1 MALIRGVLWILFSN
15 ILVIVSYLIPSHDSF
30 CDQFTVLRKWWDLV
44 ESLLIDIVFS
54 QGGVDCFEVLT
65 NRKKSSE
72 VSTGTRATEARN
84 GGSEIIHVAVVQHPS
99 FNF

>member
-1 MALIRGVLWILFSN
+1 LALIRGVLWILFSN

-65 NRKKSSE
+65 NRKKALKYLHE
-72 VSTGTRATEARN
+72 QQKHAMED
-84 GGSEIIHVAVVQHPS
+84 QK
-99 FNF
+99 